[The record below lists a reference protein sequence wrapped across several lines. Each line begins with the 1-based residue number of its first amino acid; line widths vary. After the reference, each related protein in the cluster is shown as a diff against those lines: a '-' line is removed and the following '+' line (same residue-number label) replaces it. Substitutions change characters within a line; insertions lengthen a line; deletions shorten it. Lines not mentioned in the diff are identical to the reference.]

1 MLEVSLKD
9 KTIRPLGNGEPIGN
23 LDGIEP
29 LDDTTYLVTEFMGGG
44 LYRVD
49 ASGAAKLVLDLDQST
64 ADIGYVP
71 ASRTVLIPMLRKDKL
86 LAYRLQ

>member
-1 MLEVSLKD
+1 
-9 KTIRPLGNGEPIGN
+9 
-23 LDGIEP
+23 
-29 LDDTTYLVTEFMGGG
+29 MGGG